1 MTIKIN
7 TSMERYMHDL
17 MNKKGKSD
25 KVVDTQFN
33 NERLQFANKSVKNG
47 NFYVIDKY
55 NLIIRKNEFN
65 NKKSA
70 YGWIYD
76 ENKEPIN
83 IHIDSI
89 LLKTQSDDITTITLQ
104 QLKREYPTLFKSPR
118 GMLFKIYSTIDLG
131 IDVSK
136 L

>member
-1 MTIKIN
+1 MTVKIN
-7 TSMERYMHDL
+7 ASMEKYMSDL

-25 KVVDTQFN
+25 EAVDTQFN

-47 NFYVIDKY
+47 NFYIIDKY
-55 NLIIRKNEFN
+55 HLIIRKNEFN

-70 YGWIYD
+70 YGWVYD

-89 LLKTQSDDITTITLQ
+89 LLKTQSDDITMITLQ

-118 GMLFKIYSTIDLG
+118 GMLFKIYSTINLG
-131 IDVSK
+131 IDIDK

>member
-1 MTIKIN
+1 MTLKIN
-7 TSMERYMHDL
+7 ESMKKYMLDL
-17 MNKKGKSD
+17 MNETGKSD

-33 NERLQFANKSVKNG
+33 NEKLQFINKSVKNG
-47 NFYVIDKY
+47 NFYIIDKY

-70 YGWIYD
+70 YGWVYD
-76 ENKEPIN
+76 ENKDPIN

-89 LLKTQSDDITTITLQ
+89 LLKTQSNDITTITLQ
-104 QLKREYPTLFKSPR
+104 QLKREYPSLFKSPR
-118 GMLFKIYSTIDLG
+118 GMLCKIYSTVNLG
-131 IDVSK
+131 IDVSQ